1 MKCPVCRKKMKE
13 YGQPQATFEPVEEV
27 GKLFPVKI
35 KCLVYHIFTCEK
47 CNVKV
52 SKSESKDYITKK

>member
-13 YGQPQATFEPVEEV
+13 YGEPQAQFEPEHVKEQ
-27 GKLFPVKI
+27 LFPVKI